1 MIDPFNIRPP
11 TSDMQAEELL
21 VFCICAA
28 NSTSVLVA
36 PRVDKLLS
44 LDEDHYYPLDRIQ
57 IIDRRKGGLEAALKS
72 VGIGCQSMKAKHLR
86 NVMRAGMPRLQR
98 LSFLEKAVGP
108 KTARMWL
115 LFMDPE
121 RMDIAVLDRHQLA
134 WMRENGLPG
143 APEST
148 PARGWPYKKWEFA
161 YIEACRRRGLSVRHL
176 DEQVWN
182 ERARRTRGEDEEAE
196 G

>member
-1 MIDPFNIRPP
+1 MIDPFNIRTPLCV
-11 TSDMQAEELL
+11 QEAEELL
-21 VFCICAA
+21 VFCVCVA
-28 NSTSVLVA
+28 NATSVTVA
-36 PRVDKLLS
+36 PRVNELLN
-44 LDEDHYYPLDRIQ
+44 LDIRDFPFDTIQ
-57 IIDRRKGGLEAALKS
+57 ILDLRKGGLEAALKF